1 MMEMYSC
8 MLEYLQRRRGRS
20 RMRITSQ
27 VTKRASSPQPLEGG
41 LGLVDEPPVG
51 LLALVRAV
59 VVKVE
64 SLQVLHDLVGVDGLA
79 PVVHDHLR
87 MFPDGE
93 KEFFSRVLESNT
105 KKFISDNTHLASF
118 R

>member
-1 MMEMYSC
+1 MFVVVLADVGGVLNDGDVLLHARVPAKTKGSIEDKDHIPSDK
-8 MLEYLQRRRGRS
+8 
-20 RMRITSQ
+20 
-27 VTKRASSPQPLEGG
+27 KRACSPQPLEGG

-93 KEFFSRVLESNT
+93 KDFFQ
-105 KKFISDNTHLASF
+105 KF
-118 R
+118 